1 MNKKNHN
8 YLFLKNKNIKELC
21 EFIWYLEEK
30 YDLLNLKINEIHPWA
45 AYRMDIY
52 YKLGKLTGVFDQ
64 SFNHKTSKLKK
75 ITYSINLI
83 KNSFFQNNLSNL
95 KKKDVLIFSHPIS
108 KEHKNQYIDIYS
120 YKLIKQLIMKNKS
133 FIDFESPFKG
143 KHKRTKKYYTKY
155 LDKIFLL
162 RNIKDKFIKIQIQ
175 KNTEKKL
182 NELNTEINK
191 YCDFNIKE
199 FLIHNTKKFIPTY
212 KYYLELLKK
221 TSPKKIYIIISYGRG
236 ELIKAAH
243 DLNIKIIEIQHGT
256 FSKYH
261 LGYSFPNSFNYLY
274 FPNKLHVWNEYW
286 KNLISFPIKKENIK
300 IEPFHFLEEKTKEY
314 KNTEKIKNTLII
326 FGQGGVTKSIV
337 KKIKE
342 NINYFKKFQITFK
355 LHPNEYEHLDSYKDL
370 IYLKEKY
377 NISIVK
383 NINLHKCLA
392 KSEYQAGVFSTAL
405 YEGVL
410 FNCKTILFDVSGI
423 EYMNKFIEYYKPK
436 II

>member
-1 MNKKNHN
+1 MNKKKHN
-8 YLFLKNKNIKELC
+8 YLFLKNKNIKGLC

-108 KEHKNQYIDIYS
+108 KKHKNQYIDIYS

-143 KHKRTKKYYTKY
+143 KHQRTKKYYTKY
-155 LDKIFLL
+155 LDKVFLL

-175 KNTEKKL
+175 KNTEKLL

-221 TSPKKIYIIISYGRG
+221 ISPKKIYIIISYGRG

-243 DLNIKIIEIQHGT
+243 DLNIEIIEIQHGT

-261 LGYSFPNSFNYLY
+261 LGYSFPNSFNYRY
-274 FPNKLHVWNEYW
+274 FPNSFHVWNEYW
-286 KNLISFPIKKENIK
+286 KNLIPFPIEKENVK
-300 IEPFHFLEEKTKEY
+300 IEPFHFLEEKRKEY
-314 KNTEKIKNTLII
+314 ENTEKIKNTLVI

-355 LHPNEYEHLDSYKDL
+355 LHPNEYEHLDNYKDL

-392 KSEYQAGVFSTAL
+392 ESEYQAGVFSTAL